1 MAHLRKPKS
10 NNIFDSTKTVL
21 STYIKQDNHVI
32 VALSGGID
40 SIVLLD
46 MLNSLSKPM
55 QFTLSAVHVDHG
67 ISQNAGQWC
76 KFCCNL
82 CNTLHIPITITHLKI
97 RKEPGISLEA
107 TARHARY
114 QVFNHLLA
122 DYVVLGQHQDDQAET
137 LLLQLLRGAGTR
149 GLAAMPVARK
159 QESDKAPQILRPM
172 LDVSRSSIQ
181 QYAKEKKLNWI
192 NDESNENITFDR
204 NFLRHEIFPLLKK
217 RYPTYQKTF
226 LRASQHLA
234 EASHLLDE
242 LAELDNRKC
251 MTEGKLQIECLRK
264 LNHPRAKNLLRY
276 TLSQQ
281 GKSLPSTKKMADI
294 LQQLLTVGTDT
305 KLHIPFGNIEF
316 RCYKGIVN
324 ILPRRVIP
332 DNGSLFIWHGEKQL
346 VLNQLNGSIK
356 FSHNKN
362 SGIDLEKLNKN
373 LVTIRLRSGGERFRP
388 DCKRPRRRLKNLF
401 QEALIPP
408 WERNALPLLFSGEQ
422 LVWVPGIGIECE
434 FQTTP
439 GETGLVPT
447 WEPN

>member
-10 NNIFDSTKTVL
+10 NNIIDSTKAVL
-21 STYIKQDNHVI
+21 SKYIKQDGHVI

-55 QFTLSAVHVDHG
+55 QFTLAAVHVDHG

-82 CNTLHIPITITHLKI
+82 CRTLHIPITITHLKI

-107 TARHARY
+107 SARYARY

-137 LLLQLLRGAGTR
+137 LLLQLLRGAGAR

-159 QESDKAPQILRPM
+159 QETDKAPQILRPM

-181 QYAKEKKLNWI
+181 QYAEEKKLNWI

-226 LRASQHLA
+226 LRTSRHLA

-242 LAELDNRKC
+242 LAELDNKKC
-251 MTEGKLQIECLRK
+251 MIGGKLQIECLRK
-264 LNHPRAKNLLRY
+264 LSRPRAKNLLRY

-281 GKSLPSTKKMADI
+281 GISQPSTKKITDI
-294 LQQLLTVGTDT
+294 LQQFLTAGTDT
-305 KLHIPFGNIEF
+305 KLHIPSGNIEF
-316 RCYKGIVN
+316 RCYKGTVN

-332 DNGSLFIWHGEKQL
+332 DNDLLFIWHGEERL
-346 VLNQLNGSIK
+346 ILNQLNGSIK
-356 FSHNKN
+356 FSPKKN
-362 SGIDLEKLNKN
+362 SGIDPEKLNKN

-408 WERNALPLLFSGEQ
+408 WERNALPLLFCGEQ
-422 LVWVPGIGIECE
+422 LVWTPGIGIECE
-434 FQTTP
+434 FQTNP

-447 WEPN
+447 WEPD

>member
-10 NNIFDSTKTVL
+10 NNIIDATKSVL
-21 STYIKQDNHVI
+21 RTYIKQGDHLI

-46 MLNSLSKPM
+46 MLNSLSKSM
-55 QFTLSAVHVDHG
+55 QFTLSAVHIDHG
-67 ISQNAGQWC
+67 ISQNARQWC

-82 CNTLHIPITITHLKI
+82 CRNLHIPITITHLKI
-97 RKEPGISLEA
+97 KKEPGISLEA
-107 TARHARY
+107 TARYARY

-159 QESDKAPQILRPM
+159 QESHKAPQILRPM

-181 QYAKEKKLNWI
+181 QYAKKKKLNWI

-204 NFLRHEIFPLLKK
+204 NFLRHQIFPLLEK
-217 RYPTYQKTF
+217 RYPNYQKTF
-226 LRASQHLA
+226 LRTSRHLA

-242 LAELDNRKC
+242 LAELDNKKC
-251 MTEGKLQIECLRK
+251 MVSGKLQIECLRK
-264 LNHPRAKNLLRY
+264 LSRPRARNLLRY

-281 GKSLPSTKKMADI
+281 GISPPSTKKMADI
-294 LQQLLTVGTDT
+294 LQQFLTSGTDT

-316 RCYKGIVN
+316 RCYKGTVN
-324 ILPRRVIP
+324 ILPRGIIP
-332 DNGSLFIWHGEKQL
+332 DNDLLFIWHGEERL
-346 VLNQLNGSIK
+346 VLDQLNGSIK
-356 FSHNKN
+356 FSPKKN

-373 LVTIRLRSGGERFRP
+373 LVTIRLRYGGERFRP
-388 DCKRPRRRLKNLF
+388 DCKRPRRRLKSLF

-422 LVWVPGIGIECE
+422 LVWTPGIGIDCE

-447 WEPN
+447 WEPD

>member
-1 MAHLRKPKS
+1 MAHTRKPKS
-10 NNIFDSTKTVL
+10 NNIIDSTKAVL
-21 STYIKQDNHVI
+21 STYIKQDDHVI

-46 MLNSLSKPM
+46 MLNSLSKPL
-55 QFTLSAVHVDHG
+55 QFTLSAVHIDHG

-82 CNTLHIPITITHLKI
+82 CRTLHIPIAITHLKI

-107 TARHARY
+107 SARYARY

-137 LLLQLLRGAGTR
+137 LLLQLLRGAGIR

-159 QESDKAPQILRPM
+159 QESDRAPQILRPM
-172 LDVSRSSIQ
+172 LDISRSSIQ
-181 QYAKEKKLNWI
+181 QYAEKKKLNWI
-192 NDESNENITFDR
+192 NDESNEDITFDR

-217 RYPTYQKTF
+217 RYPTYQKT
-226 LRASQHLA
+226 LSRTSQHLA

-242 LAELDNRKC
+242 LAELDNSECRVG
-251 MTEGKLQIECLRK
+251 GKLQIVCLRK
-264 LNHPRAKNLLRY
+264 LSLPRAKNLLRY

-281 GKSLPSTKKMADI
+281 GISQPSTKKMADI
-294 LQQLLTVGTDT
+294 LQQLLMVGADT
-305 KLHIPFGNIEF
+305 KLLIPFENIEF
-316 RCYKGIVN
+316 RCYKGTVN
-324 ILPRRVIP
+324 ILPRKVIP
-332 DNGSLFIWHGEKQL
+332 DNDLLFIWHGEERL
-346 VLNQLNGSIK
+346 ILDQLNGSIN
-356 FSHNKN
+356 FSYKKN
-362 SGIDLEKLNKN
+362 SGIDPEKLNKN
-373 LVTIRLRSGGERFRP
+373 HVTIRLRYGGERFSP
-388 DCKRPRRRLKNLF
+388 NCKRPRRRLKSLF

-439 GETGLVPT
+439 GKTGLVPT
-447 WEPN
+447 WQPD

>member
-1 MAHLRKPKS
+1 MAHLRKLKS
-10 NNIFDSTKTVL
+10 NNIIDATKAVL
-21 STYIKQDNHVI
+21 SAYIKQDDHLI
-32 VALSGGID
+32 VALSGVID

-55 QFTLSAVHVDHG
+55 QFTLSAVHIDHG
-67 ISQNAGQWC
+67 ISQNARQWC

-82 CNTLHIPITITHLKI
+82 CRTLHIPITITHLKI

-107 TARHARY
+107 TARYARY

-159 QESDKAPQILRPM
+159 QESHKAPQILRPM

-192 NDESNENITFDR
+192 NDESNENIIFDR
-204 NFLRHEIFPLLKK
+204 NFLRHQIFPRLKK
-217 RYPTYQKTF
+217 RYPSYQRAF
-226 LRASQHLA
+226 LRTSRHLA

-242 LAELDNRKC
+242 LAELDNKKC
-251 MTEGKLQIECLRK
+251 LVGGKLQIKCLRE
-264 LNHPRAKNLLRY
+264 LSRPRARNLLRY
-276 TLSQQ
+276 SLSQQ
-281 GKSLPSTKKMADI
+281 GISPPSTKKMADI
-294 LQQLLTVGTDT
+294 LQQFLTAGTDT
-305 KLHIPFGNIEF
+305 KLHIPFGNIEL
-316 RCYKGIVN
+316 RCYKGTVN
-324 ILPRRVIP
+324 ILPRGVIP
-332 DNGSLFIWHGEKQL
+332 DNNLLFTWHGEERL
-346 VLNQLNGSIK
+346 VLDQLNGSIK
-356 FSHNKN
+356 FSPKKN
-362 SGIDLEKLNKN
+362 SGIDLGKLNKN
-373 LVTIRLRSGGERFRP
+373 LVTIRLRYGGERFRP

-422 LVWVPGIGIECE
+422 LVWAPGIGIDCN

-439 GETGLVPT
+439 GETGLVPI
-447 WEPN
+447 WELD